1 MQMALSL
8 VVIFMEKAMYM
19 CTSMQ
24 MVLSLVVYS
33 TSMQKDKYAMT
44 LSLAVDSMYKGQYPK
59 SLVRKLL

>member
-24 MVLSLVVYS
+24 TVLSLVVY
-33 TSMQKDKYAMT
+33 SMQKDKYAMT
-44 LSLAVDSMYKGQYPK
+44 LSLAVDSM
-59 SLVRKLL
+59 